1 MCNAARSEV
10 YEHQYV
16 PTQST
21 NQDSPPQHSRTRRL
35 APTAGLFPPAP
46 NVSLLICN
54 THGKHTHL
62 QLIMPRLFVK
72 LKTCLFTLHT
82 CVSGR
87 KRRATHR
94 NNPTLKVTVKPVSHT
109 LSLLTLVKLS
119 GVFNGFPPF
128 GMPQMR
134 SWCCSYNFK
143 NARARSPFCSA
154 VTFSLNRKQAM
165 RVTVAD
171 WEVMIRVATLM
182 TTCGRKRIVY
192 VLTSTIEQLSELK
205 RSWRVIL
212 QLSLQSIPRGEPAQ
226 RCTVRPDVVQTSHE
240 RGPASVVYSST

>member
-1 MCNAARSEV
+1 MCNAARNEV
-10 YEHQYV
+10 YEHQ
-16 PTQST
+16 TISKQST
-21 NQDSPPQHSRTRRL
+21 SQDSPPQRSRTRTL
-35 APTAGLFPPAP
+35 APTADLSPPTLD
-46 NVSLLICN
+46 VSPPICS
-54 THGKHTHL
+54 THHKHTHL

-87 KRRATHR
+87 KRRTTHR

-134 SWCCSYNFK
+134 SWCCSYKFK

-171 WEVMIRVATLM
+171 WEVMIKVAKLM
-182 TTCGRKRIVY
+182 TTCGMKKRIVY
-192 VLTSTIEQLSELK
+192 VVTGTTQ
-205 RSWRVIL
+205 
-212 QLSLQSIPRGEPAQ
+212 
-226 RCTVRPDVVQTSHE
+226 
-240 RGPASVVYSST
+240 